1 MRNYDN
7 ETDEIFEERFNSLLK
22 KYKKW
27 LEEKMRGRDF
37 YDSVNLLYYKFH
49 KINLK
54 QGVSYI
60 ASFDW
65 LTNKKAKINPKSN
78 NLQLL

>member
-1 MRNYDN
+1 MRA
-7 ETDEIFEERFNSLLK
+7 
-22 KYKKW
+22 
-27 LEEKMRGRDF
+27 RDF